1 VIVTLSSSEQSS
13 FISYFFHQRSTGD
26 QHVYVQKHP
35 NSAHASTTD
44 FFGTIDAAKA
54 IGARRNDASL
64 LGLTRRRRCIR
75 FAHGR
80 ELIEAIGPIN
90 LIRFIA
96 DVNPDP
102 SVAHEIGGLKDGP
115 HDGAPNEFRMIAV
128 WAVSVDCKC
137 HRGILPQPA

>member
-1 VIVTLSSSEQSS
+1 M
-13 FISYFFHQRSTGD
+13 
-26 QHVYVQKHP
+26 
-35 NSAHASTTD
+35 
-44 FFGTIDAAKA
+44 

-96 DVNPDP
+96 DVNPGP